1 MYDSTNEESGLGEIP
16 EATLFEQA
24 QAGCQDSL
32 NALMARH
39 ERLVHLVVQRQWLC
53 TLTYEEGVQ
62 EGRRGLWRAILGFD
76 PRRGTAFAAYAYGA
90 IMRYVWGAVKEELRR
105 MRREV
110 PLGVLVLYWYQP
122 GPDPAWQ
129 RERREIEQS
138 LQALVKRLP
147 KRLRLVIQNYYGIGG
162 REGHT
167 LRAIGIRLGVCRE
180 RVRQLHCEALV
191 WLRQPAHSQELR
203 HLLVRHT
210 QTQYELA
217 DRLAQAWLR
226 RRGGRYGR
234 RFDT

>member
-1 MYDSTNEESGLGEIP
+1 MCDSTNEESGPGDIP

-39 ERLVHLVVQRQWLC
+39 ERLVHLVVRRQWLC

-76 PRRGTAFAAYAYGA
+76 PRRGKAFATYAYGA
-90 IMRYVWGAVKEELRR
+90 IMRYVWGAVKDELRR
-105 MRREV
+105 LRREV
-110 PLGVLVLYWYQP
+110 PLGVLVLYWYEA
-122 GPDPAWQ
+122 GPDPAWE
-129 RERREIEQS
+129 RERQEIGQS
-138 LQALVKRLP
+138 LQALVERLP
-147 KRLRLVIQNYYGIGG
+147 KRLGLVIRDHYGLEG
-162 REGHT
+162 REAHT
-167 LRAIGIRLGVCRE
+167 FRAIGVRLGVCGE
-180 RVRQLHCEALV
+180 RIRQLHSEALV

-203 HLLVRHT
+203 HLLARHT
-210 QTQYELA
+210 QAQYELA
-217 DRLAQAWLR
+217 DRMAQAWLR